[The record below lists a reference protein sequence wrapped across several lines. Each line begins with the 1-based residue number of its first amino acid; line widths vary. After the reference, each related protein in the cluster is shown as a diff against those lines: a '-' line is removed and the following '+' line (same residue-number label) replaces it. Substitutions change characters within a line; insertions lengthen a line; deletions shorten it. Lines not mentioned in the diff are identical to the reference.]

1 MWAGPMKPTPT
12 TPTLNFFAMKSLLS
26 WFKNNRPSKTIAQL
40 CVRPR
45 MLANEH
51 PAAAAVI
58 IGVPQGRRFGTGSGT
73 AVSLYY
79 TGKYIISHQKIN
91 KC

>member
-1 MWAGPMKPTPT
+1 
-12 TPTLNFFAMKSLLS
+12 
-26 WFKNNRPSKTIAQL
+26 
-40 CVRPR
+40 

-58 IGVPQGRRFGTGSGT
+58 IGVPQGRQFGTGSGT